1 MHAMVQ
7 APPELT
13 LSLLR
18 QKLAEVGDELGV
30 DIEVKLPVS

>member
-1 MHAMVQ
+1 MQATVQ

-13 LSLLR
+13 LHQLR

-30 DIEVKLPVS
+30 DIEVKLPVN